1 MTAVGAPVSRRDFI
15 ALAGTSVAAASFLA
29 ACGGDSS
36 AMATK
41 VSEFGA
47 GDVGIL
53 NYALTLEH
61 LEASFY
67 TALGES
73 EFMPAKART
82 TLEKFGEEEKEHV
95 AKLSEEVKKLGG
107 HPTSAPETDFSL
119 EDEKGALELAGTLE
133 NLGAAAYLGQLPRIK
148 SDTVLGTML
157 SIHSVEG
164 RHAAAVNE
172 LLEKPTTPDGAFAK
186 PATATAVLAAVAPYM
201 NG

>member
-73 EFMPAKART
+73 EFMPA
-82 TLEKFGEEEKEHV
+82 
-95 AKLSEEVKKLGG
+95 S
-107 HPTSAPETDFSL
+107 
-119 EDEKGALELAGTLE
+119 
-133 NLGAAAYLGQLPRIK
+133 
-148 SDTVLGTML
+148 
-157 SIHSVEG
+157 
-164 RHAAAVNE
+164 
-172 LLEKPTTPDGAFAK
+172 TTPS
-186 PATATAVLAAVAPYM
+186 ATTVDRSARLSA
-201 NG
+201 